1 MNASFLR
8 LLIVVSLLT
17 GLVLTS
23 CADGSAQAGFADV
36 EWPTTAEGIERV
48 FAELPSRVGGLA
60 RTTPE
65 SPDPF
70 STSYGSLGSGASIEL
85 WATDL
90 GGAECP
96 GMGAE
101 GMLRSVFE
109 RQARGPTNA
118 RSTVAEGVTSLQGSS
133 GTGSERRWLALWV
146 PPACSWVYVVRA
158 TDREGRAAG
167 VEAMIQTVDAL

>member
-1 MNASFLR
+1 
-8 LLIVVSLLT
+8 
-17 GLVLTS
+17 
-23 CADGSAQAGFADV
+23 
-36 EWPTTAEGIERV
+36 
-48 FAELPSRVGGLA
+48 
-60 RTTPE
+60 
-65 SPDPF
+65 
-70 STSYGSLGSGASIEL
+70 
-85 WATDL
+85 
-90 GGAECP
+90 
-96 GMGAE
+96 MGAE